1 MIQRTIHLV
10 GALLCAVTLHAGADE
25 LDSLVDGEPDV
36 RALQRAAVAFIG
48 CDPDSV
54 RRMEQDARALRPMP
68 DARAR
73 LLKEQRVRMDRR
85 DEVLDRVT
93 DLYYER
99 LRARIRLAGDP
110 DLPPEERLELRLRID
125 EAGARLDALTEG
137 EFTRLL
143 RRQREEG
150 ERSRVGY
157 RREEVRDRGARIWGV
172 EE

>member
-10 GALLCAVTLHAGADE
+10 GALLCAVALHAGADE
-25 LDSLVDGEPDV
+25 LESLVEGEPDV

-48 CDPDSV
+48 CDPESV
-54 RRMEQDARALRPMP
+54 RRLEMDVRALRPMP

-73 LLKEQRVRMDRR
+73 LLKEQRARMDRR

-110 DLPPEERLELRLRID
+110 DLPSEEQLELRLRID

-157 RREEVRDRGARIWGV
+157 RRSDAVGRGAQVWVV
-172 EE
+172 ED